1 MADGLMRGPSL
12 GRYRALGG
20 YKPQEEP
27 HMGSTVG
34 QMDTGVATVAL
45 RDDVNDGLRN
55 RLSGLS
61 LPAPIA
67 VVAELR
73 ALALSR
79 LDAPA
84 TQRIRKA
91 KR

>member
-1 MADGLMRGPSL
+1 MA
-12 GRYRALGG
+12 
-20 YKPQEEP
+20 
-27 HMGSTVG
+27 STVG
-34 QMDTGVATVAL
+34 STTVGNTNTGATTVAM

-55 RLSGLS
+55 RLSGLA

-73 ALALSR
+73 QLALSR
-79 LDAPA
+79 LDTAPA
-84 TQRIRKA
+84 TQRGRRA

>member
-1 MADGLMRGPSL
+1 MADGLMREAPL

-34 QMDTGVATVAL
+34 QTNTSVATAAL

-55 RLSGLS
+55 RLDGLS

-73 ALALSR
+73 ELVLSR

-84 TQRIRKA
+84 TQRVRKA
-91 KR
+91 RR

>member
-1 MADGLMRGPSL
+1 
-12 GRYRALGG
+12 
-20 YKPQEEP
+20 
-27 HMGSTVG
+27 MGSTVG
-34 QMDTGVATVAL
+34 STTVGNTNTSVTTVAM

-55 RLSGLS
+55 RLSGLA

-73 ALALSR
+73 QLALSR
-79 LDAPA
+79 LDTGPA
-84 TQRIRKA
+84 SQRGRRA

>member
-1 MADGLMRGPSL
+1 
-12 GRYRALGG
+12 
-20 YKPQEEP
+20 
-27 HMGSTVG
+27 MGSTVG
-34 QMDTGVATVAL
+34 QTNTSVATVAL

-55 RLSGLS
+55 RLVGLS

-73 ALALSR
+73 ELVLSR

-84 TQRIRKA
+84 AQRVRKA
-91 KR
+91 RR